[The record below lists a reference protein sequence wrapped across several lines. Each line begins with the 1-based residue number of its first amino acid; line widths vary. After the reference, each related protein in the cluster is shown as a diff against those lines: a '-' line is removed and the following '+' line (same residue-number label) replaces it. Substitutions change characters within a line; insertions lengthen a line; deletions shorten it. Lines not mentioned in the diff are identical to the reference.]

1 MIRTCD
7 VGLDSVLAMQ
17 KSMLVMTG
25 LRGRILLAPFNPV
38 VLPKASCL
46 WSRDFLG
53 SRVFLEA
60 GKNCE
65 QKNAI
70 EQIGI

>member
-1 MIRTCD
+1 
-7 VGLDSVLAMQ
+7 
-17 KSMLVMTG
+17 MTG
-25 LRGRILLAPFNPV
+25 LRGRILLASFNPV

-53 SRVFLEA
+53 RRFFLEA